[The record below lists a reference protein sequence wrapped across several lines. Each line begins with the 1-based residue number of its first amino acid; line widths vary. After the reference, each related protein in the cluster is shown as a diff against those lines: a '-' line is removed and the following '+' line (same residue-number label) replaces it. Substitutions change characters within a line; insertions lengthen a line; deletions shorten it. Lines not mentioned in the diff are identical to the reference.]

1 MSSVFPP
8 SGAAFIAVDTSRGL
22 HRDLVKR
29 LVLDDPAFVR
39 LTMKGKARALD
50 FPWRQVVVRPVLIRN
65 ERHLQFSYFSDRQ
78 DITRNYAGLEASE
91 KLDDALA
98 MPFGTISV
106 QSTTEDIVVQITK
119 KGKVILHRNQVAAA
133 KRELD
138 LAHDLSKKLPL
149 PADKADAFLQA
160 IGIMDEQGRVWP
172 SMQDK
177 FSQVNEFLKLLDHTH
192 ELEHL
197 QRDSAHPVNIL
208 DCGCG
213 SAYLSLATYH
223 YLNNIRGIPTRLMGI
238 DVNGVLVDKDNMQS
252 EQLGFKDACFQRSAI
267 IDYKPDVPPDIVLA
281 LHACDTATDEAIA
294 QGIMWN
300 ARLIMCAPCCHHEL
314 NAQLQAREPF
324 GPVLRHGIL
333 KQRMADILTDAL
345 RALVLRIMG
354 YRTDVVEFISSEH
367 TDKNLLIR
375 AVRVENRKWDETHLV
390 QEYLELKE
398 FWGVTPYVEKLL
410 GEQFA
415 DRCRQ
420 LVGSNANE

>member
-1 MSSVFPP
+1 M
-8 SGAAFIAVDTSRGL
+8 VDQYKEQ
-22 HRDLVKR
+22 VKH

-39 LTMKGKARALD
+39 LTIKGKVRAHD

-65 ERHLQFSYFSDRQ
+65 ERHLQFSYFNERQ
-78 DITRNYAGLEASE
+78 DITRNYTGPEASQ

-98 MPFGTISV
+98 MPFRTISV
-106 QSTTEDIVVQITK
+106 QSTTEDIVIQLTK
-119 KGKVILHRNQVAAA
+119 KGKALLHRNPAIDT

-138 LAHDLSKKLPL
+138 LAHDLSKKQPL
-149 PADKADAFLQA
+149 PAGKPDAFLQA
-160 IGIMDEQGRVWP
+160 IGIMDEQGRVRP

-197 QRDSAHPVNIL
+197 QRDPSHPVNIL

-223 YLNNIRGIPTRLMGI
+223 YLNNMRGIPACLIGI
-238 DVNGVLVDKDNMQS
+238 DVNGTLVDKDNLQS

-267 IDYKPDVPPDIVLA
+267 IDYKPDVLPDVVLA

-294 QGIMWN
+294 QGIKWN
-300 ARLIMCAPCCHHEL
+300 ARLIMCAPCCHHDL
-314 NAQLQAREPF
+314 NAQLQARAPF

-345 RALVLRIMG
+345 RALVLGIMG
-354 YRTDVVEFISSEH
+354 YRTDVVEFVSPEH

-375 AVRVENRKWDETHLV
+375 AVRVENQKRDETHLV
-390 QEYLELKE
+390 QEYNELKQ
-398 FWGVTPYVEKLL
+398 FWGVTPYIEKLL
-410 GEQFA
+410 REQFISHCE
-415 DRCRQ
+415 RPP
-420 LVGSNANE
+420 GSNTPE

>member
-1 MSSVFPP
+1 M
-8 SGAAFIAVDTSRGL
+8 VDQYREQIK
-22 HRDLVKR
+22 H

-39 LTMKGKARALD
+39 LTMKGKVRAHD

-78 DITRNYAGLEASE
+78 DITRNYTGPEASQ

-98 MPFGTISV
+98 MPFSAISV
-106 QSTTEDIVVQITK
+106 QSTTEDIIVQITK
-119 KGKVILHRNQVAAA
+119 KGKAILHRSQAVDTR
-133 KRELD
+133 RELD
-138 LAHDLSKKLPL
+138 LAHDLNKKLPL
-149 PADKADAFLQA
+149 PAGKPDAFLQA
-160 IGIMDEQGRVWP
+160 IGIMDEQGRVRP

-192 ELEHL
+192 ELERL
-197 QRDSAHPVNIL
+197 QRDPAHPVNIL

-223 YLNNIRGIPTRLMGI
+223 SLNNIRGIPARLMGI
-238 DVNGVLVDKDNMQS
+238 DVNGVLVDKDNAQS

-267 IDYKPDVPPDIVLA
+267 IDYELDEPPDIVLA

-294 QGIMWN
+294 QGIRWN
-300 ARLIMCAPCCHHEL
+300 ARLIMCAPCCHHDL

-324 GPVLRHGIL
+324 DPVLRHGIL

-354 YRTDVVEFISSEH
+354 YRTDVVEFVSPEH

-375 AVRVENRKWDETHLV
+375 AVRVGNRKQDETHLV
-390 QEYLELKE
+390 QEYIELKE
-398 FWGVTPYVEKLL
+398 FWGVTPYIEKLL
-410 GEQFA
+410 GEQFTLH
-415 DRCRQ
+415 REQ
-420 LVGSNANE
+420 SVGSNTSLPDTI